1 MEILEWLQTNGFSEW
16 VLTTSWVYP
25 WVIAFHSIG
34 MGFLVGVIAMVS
46 LRVLGFGNYP
56 IAPLERYLVVV
67 HIALAINVIS
77 GLTLFVIQAPEFFY
91 SPTFRVKILFIVA
104 GIIAGALLNDRLF
117 GERAAA
123 AGSAEPQG
131 STKAIAGVT
140 LFCWAGAIVA
150 GRMTA
155 YLP

>member
-1 MEILEWLQTNGFSEW
+1 MAILEWLQTNAFSEW

-34 MGFLVGVIAMVS
+34 MGFLVGVIAMIS
-46 LRVLGFGNYP
+46 LRTLGFGNYP
-56 IAPLERYLVVV
+56 IAPLERFLIVV
-67 HIALAINVIS
+67 HVALAINVIS

-91 SPTFRVKILFIVA
+91 SPTFQVKILLIVA
-104 GIIAGALLNDRLF
+104 GIVSGALLNDRLF
-117 GERAAA
+117 GEKARASGA
-123 AGSAEPQG
+123 AEPVR
-131 STKAIAGVT
+131 STKAIAGIT